1 MRGIVA
7 VYEYMYGDCART
19 RLGRHAGRRPSSKQ
33 QAAQLAS
40 DGTLVT
46 AGHAP
51 ALLVPSRF
59 IYGYRNLAHT
69 LQLLQPLRTLGSL
82 RGGSNHRSRT
92 VGCAGAFLVPFTF
105 SRPTIVTFRDIMRG
119 RGHDHAIHA
128 GGARGD

>member
-1 MRGIVA
+1 M
-7 VYEYMYGDCART
+7 
-19 RLGRHAGRRPSSKQ
+19 HAEGQASST
-33 QAAQLAS
+33 AS
-40 DGTLVT
+40 GTLVT
-46 AGHAP
+46 VTLLHS
-51 ALLVPSRF
+51 LLVPSRF

-119 RGHDHAIHA
+119 RGHDHALHA

>member
-1 MRGIVA
+1 MQA
-7 VYEYMYGDCART
+7 C
-19 RLGRHAGRRPSSKQ
+19 RRPSSKLQ
-33 QAAQLAS
+33 HSQWHAR
-40 DGTLVT
+40 D
-46 AGHAP
+46 GHAP

-105 SRPTIVTFRDIMRG
+105 SRHTIVTFRDIMRG
-119 RGHDHAIHA
+119 RGHDHALHA